1 MHLHSYTKSS
11 SHLHPFTSTA
21 TFPTLI
27 PDSKHFKETMENMQK
42 RIDALRGDVD
52 QVTDKLD
59 RVLEMLASLG
69 LPSHQV
75 IRVDDA
81 TVGANPS
88 IDPSLSKVVWPSFGS
103 SSGHTSAVAHVT
115 QETMA
120 TNNEFLISQPRTHQ
134 VQPSFALPQS
144 LDDHKNAHQGDNSK
158 GESVVSPSEET
169 RQKFKAIEDK
179 LRMMESLLPSNV
191 SPPHSHSCSTVPA
204 RAPCFNHQYPTVVQ
218 PQQSQGF
225 PKQAIQTP
233 LNYSQSGQFAHNLGH
248 QQNQHGPRRERR
260 NVHYDR
266 IPMLYGQ
273 ILPRLLYKGL
283 VQLKPLDPVSPPY
296 PPGFDENARCDYHNG
311 SPGHNV
317 ENCRAFKH
325 KVQELIDQKLL
336 TFKEDEA
343 NVATSKN
350 GSTSPTQIPCLQYPY
365 RAAAQ
370 HQQPQGYSFQVPV
383 NLVPQRTQQV
393 QQTQQRAKKVFDPI
407 PVSCSQLLSYLVH
420 NGMIT
425 PRALKPMIAPF
436 PNWFDPKAKCEFHL
450 GAEGHTIDNC
460 KAFKRKVQELV
471 DQKLLT
477 FKEGEPNCEG

>member
-1 MHLHSYTKSS
+1 
-11 SHLHPFTSTA
+11 
-21 TFPTLI
+21 
-27 PDSKHFKETMENMQK
+27 MENMQK
-42 RIDALRGDVD
+42 QIDALRGDVD
-52 QVTDKLD
+52 QVTDKLN

-81 TVGANPS
+81 TVGANPP
-88 IDPSLSKVVWPSFGS
+88 IDSPLSNVVWPSFS
-103 SSGHTSAVAHVT
+103 SSAVAQVT
-115 QETMA
+115 QEPMA
-120 TNNEFLISQPRTHQ
+120 TNTEFMVGQPRTHQ
-134 VQPSFALPQS
+134 VQLGFAMPRS
-144 LDDHKNAHQGDNSK
+144 PEDHMNAHQGDNSK
-158 GESVVSPSEET
+158 GKSVASPSEET
-169 RQKFKAIEDK
+169 RQKFKAMEDK
-179 LRMMESLLPSNV
+179 LRMMESFLPSNV
-191 SPPHSHSCSTVPA
+191 SPAHSHSHSTVYA
-204 RAPCFNHQYPTVVQ
+204 RTPCFDHQYPTVGQ

-233 LNYSQSGQFAHNLGH
+233 LNYSQPGQFAQNLGH
-248 QQNQHGPRRERR
+248 QQNQHGPQRERR

-283 VQLKPLDPVSPPY
+283 VHLKPLDPVSPPY

-325 KVQELIDQKLL
+325 KVQELIDEKLL
-336 TFKEDEA
+336 TFKEDES
-343 NVATSKN
+343 NVATSQN
-350 GSTSPTQIPCLQYPY
+350 GPTSPTQIPCLQYPY

-383 NLVPQRTQQV
+383 NLVTQRTQQV

-407 PVSCSQLLSYLVH
+407 PVSYSQLLPYLVH
-420 NGMIT
+420 NGMVT
-425 PRALKPMIAPF
+425 PEALRPRTAPF
-436 PNWFDPKAKCEFHL
+436 PVWYDTKAKCAYHAD
-450 GAEGHTIDNC
+450 AEGHSTDNC
-460 KAFKRKVQELV
+460 RTFKNKVQELIE
-471 DQKLLT
+471 QKLLT

>member
-1 MHLHSYTKSS
+1 
-11 SHLHPFTSTA
+11 
-21 TFPTLI
+21 
-27 PDSKHFKETMENMQK
+27 MENMQK
-42 RIDALRGDVD
+42 QIDALKGDVD

-59 RVLEMLASLG
+59 RILEMLASLG

-75 IRVDDA
+75 IRVDAA
-81 TVGANPS
+81 TVGANPPIGS
-88 IDPSLSKVVWPSFGS
+88 PLSKVIWPSFGS
-103 SSGHTSAVAHVT
+103 SSGHTSATAQVT
-115 QETMA
+115 QEPTA
-120 TNNEFLISQPRTHQ
+120 TNTEFMVGQPRTHQ
-134 VQPSFALPQS
+134 DQPGFAMPRS
-144 LDDHKNAHQGDNSK
+144 PEDHMNAHQGGNSMGK
-158 GESVVSPSEET
+158 FVASPSEET
-169 RQKFKAIEDK
+169 RQKFKVIEDK
-179 LRMMESLLPSNV
+179 LRMMESFLPNNV
-191 SPPHSHSCSTVPA
+191 APPYSHSRSTVFA
-204 RAPCFNHQYPTVVQ
+204 RTPCFDHQYPTVGQ
-218 PQQSQGF
+218 PQQFQGF

-233 LNYSQSGQFAHNLGH
+233 LNHSQSGQFTQNLGH
-248 QQNQHGPRRERR
+248 QQNQQGSRRERR

-266 IPMLYGQ
+266 IPMPYGQ
-273 ILPRLLYKGL
+273 ILPHLLCKGL

-311 SPGHNV
+311 SPGHNI

-336 TFKEDEA
+336 TFKEDES
-343 NVATSKN
+343 NVATSQN
-350 GSTSPTQIPCLQYPY
+350 GPTSPTQIPCLQYPY

-393 QQTQQRAKKVFDPI
+393 QQTQQQAKKVFDPI

-436 PNWFDPKAKCEFHL
+436 PNWYDPKAKCEFHL
-450 GAEGHTIDNC
+450 GAEGHTVDDCI
-460 KAFKRKVQELV
+460 AFKYKVQELI

-477 FKEGEPNCEG
+477 FKKGEPNCEG